1 MPLVCAKTVGI
12 VKTVGTDYS
21 LGMDKDSMRRL
32 ATVDQVAQAHREAT
46 HEALVNAIWEA
57 ADTGWPQV
65 DIVAASGLTRE
76 RIRQICD
83 SEYRERAL
91 ERRKKAQR

>member
-1 MPLVCAKTVGI
+1 
-12 VKTVGTDYS
+12 
-21 LGMDKDSMRRL
+21 MRAL
-32 ATVDQVAQAHREAT
+32 ATADQIVQAEREAT

-91 ERRKKAQR
+91 ERRKTARQ